1 MRSLSGYFIILLI
14 FLTGCLETPT
24 GQLPNIKKA
33 EILKE
38 AERQKKISYATY
50 IKQMSLVKNI
60 GFKINNSNA
69 DICKKVGFSSGI
81 TYANNHSLGI
91 KISKYFP
98 TELNID
104 DQISIIHIA
113 NNSSAEKAGLKV
125 GDKIVTIDNYEFPK
139 GKKAVQKVLK
149 YFEKKESNKT
159 QEIQIQRNGEIKSL
173 SFEKDKICDYPIIL
187 TQDNI
192 VNAFADGERIL
203 MTQGIVNYSKDE
215 NEIALI
221 IAHELA
227 HNDRGHLEAKKKNML
242 VLGSVGFIL
251 DLMTIYYSGGTAGG
265 NAENTDLWTQI
276 GAQAYSVEFEKDA
289 DYGGV
294 YYAERAGYDI
304 SNAHKFWERIG
315 SENPKQIAISSTH
328 PATAERYIQIK
339 KTVEEINDKK
349 AKGLALVPNEKEKPK
364 IKKKEKKKIKF
375 KNIFKKKEN

>member
-1 MRSLSGYFIILLI
+1 MRSLSGYLIVLL
-14 FLTGCLETPT
+14 FLLTGCLETPT

-98 TELNID
+98 SELNID

-364 IKKKEKKKIKF
+364 IKKKEKKKIDF

>member
-1 MRSLSGYFIILLI
+1 MRSLSKYFIILLI

-98 TELNID
+98 AELNID
-104 DQISIIHIA
+104 DQVSIIHIA

-125 GDKIVTIDNYEFPK
+125 GDKIMEIDNYEFPK

-149 YFEKKESNKT
+149 YFEKKDSNKT
-159 QEIQIQRNGEIKSL
+159 QEIKIQRNGEIKSL

-265 NAENTDLWTQI
+265 NAQNTDLWTQI

-304 SNAHKFWERIG
+304 SNAHEFWERIW
-315 SENPKQIAISSTH
+315 SENPKRIAISSTH

-364 IKKKEKKKIKF
+364 IKKKEKKKIDL